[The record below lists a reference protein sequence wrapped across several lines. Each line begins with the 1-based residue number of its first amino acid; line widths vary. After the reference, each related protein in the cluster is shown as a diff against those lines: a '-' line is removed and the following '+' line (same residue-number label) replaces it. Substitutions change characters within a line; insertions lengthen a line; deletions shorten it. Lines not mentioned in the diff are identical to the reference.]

1 MQCIILVAGRGT
13 RMGDLCD
20 HTPKPMLP
28 ILGKPKLAYS
38 IENLP
43 DKITEVILIVGYL
56 KEKIIAYF
64 GDKYKGKKI
73 RYIVHTAIEGTGKVL
88 HSAKDVLQEKFLV
101 IMGDDLY
108 TKKDLSELLCYPLG
122 VLAREM
128 SNAKNFGVIRVDE
141 KGNLNTIVERPHS
154 FDRGLVNTGAYVL
167 SKDFFSYPLV
177 KISEHEYGLPQTLV
191 GMKDVFPIKIVY
203 ARDWFAIGDPQ
214 ALKEAQ
220 TRIQDFIEE

>member
-43 DKITEVILIVGYL
+43 DEISEVILIVGYL

-64 GDKYKGKKI
+64 GDEYKGKKI
-73 RYIVHTAIEGTGKVL
+73 RYVTHETIDGTGKVL
-88 HSAKDVLQEKFLV
+88 HSAKDFLKEKFLV

-108 TKKDLSELLCYPLG
+108 TKKDLSELLRYPLG
-122 VLAREM
+122 VLAIEM
-128 SNAKNFGVIRVDE
+128 PNAKNFGVIRMDE
-141 KGNLNTIVERPHS
+141 EGNLSAIIERPHS

-167 SKDFFSYPLV
+167 SKEFFSYPLV

-191 GMKDVFPIKIVY
+191 GMKDDFPLKIVR
-203 ARDWFAIGDPQ
+203 AKDWFAIGDPQ
-214 ALKEAQ
+214 ALEEAQ
-220 TRIQDFIEE
+220 IRIQDFIEE